1 MFLKSQLKNLFK
13 DLLVFTAVLRY
24 EAEYDLPKRCKK
36 HDLSNNV
43 KYMNAIKSE
52 ELQGK
57 KDNYI
62 SKNNT
67 FRELWKALK

>member
-1 MFLKSQLKNLFK
+1 
-13 DLLVFTAVLRY
+13 
-24 EAEYDLPKRCKK
+24 
-36 HDLSNNV
+36 
-43 KYMNAIKSE
+43 MNAIKSE

>member
-1 MFLKSQLKNLFK
+1 
-13 DLLVFTAVLRY
+13 
-24 EAEYDLPKRCKK
+24 
-36 HDLSNNV
+36 
-43 KYMNAIKSE
+43 MNAIKSE

-67 FRELWKALK
+67 FRELWKALKYRGHEREMV